1 MPIDHPHPS
10 GELADEAARSSPD
23 RLSPD
28 RSPMAAAER
37 GGDPVGSLH
46 RAVQLMRAVAHGRAA
61 GASLKDLV
69 TATLLPR
76 PTIHRVTQ
84 MLIDV
89 GWLERDRDNRRFY
102 LGREIHGFGLVAAL
116 RHPIERLAAAE
127 LARLAH
133 ETGQTI
139 YMLARAGDDTVCV
152 ARHESTARIQTLV
165 LQVGSRE
172 PLGIGAGS
180 MALLAALPPQE
191 AEQAFTRNL
200 ARYRRHER
208 FDEPSFRRA
217 LAEARGRGFASHD
230 GLFIRGVSG
239 IGVAVRDESGYP
251 LAALSTAFV
260 TDWLDGTQR
269 ESLARRMETGAAA
282 IAGSLLSARAGAPD
296 KG

>member
-1 MPIDHPHPS
+1 MSIDLQQPAGDGIDETQHAA
-10 GELADEAARSSPD
+10 ADQSAGAAARN
-23 RLSPD
+23 
-28 RSPMAAAER
+28 
-37 GGDPVGSLH
+37 GDPVGSLH
-46 RAVQLMRAVAHGRAA
+46 RAVQLVRAVARGRAA

-69 TATLLPR
+69 GATGLPR

-89 GWLERDRDNRRFY
+89 GWLERDRENRRFF
-102 LGREIHGFGLVAAL
+102 LGREVHSLGLVAAL
-116 RHPIERLAAAE
+116 RHPIERIAAAE

-139 YMLARAGDDTVCV
+139 YMLTRAGDDSVCV

-165 LQVGSRE
+165 LQVGTRE

-180 MALLAALPPQE
+180 MALLAALPQDD
-191 AEQAFTRNL
+191 AEQAIMRNM
-200 ARYRRHER
+200 ARYRRNER

-217 LAEARGRGFASHD
+217 LSEARTRGFASHD

-251 LAALSTAFV
+251 LAAISTAFV
-260 TDWLDGTQR
+260 TDWLDTSQR
-269 ESLARRMETGAAA
+269 EQLARRIEAGAGMIAAA
-282 IAGSLLSARAGAPD
+282 LISQRATPVASSA
-296 KG
+296 